1 MYALIALKF
10 LTSETEEQT
19 GSKKRK
25 LWKFRNVEMHLFWI
39 HCATTAYQLE
49 RQD

>member
-19 GSKKRK
+19 GSKKESYGNSGMLK
-25 LWKFRNVEMHLFWI
+25 CVCFGFIVSLLPTN
-39 HCATTAYQLE
+39 
-49 RQD
+49 